1 MLVYKVALSK
11 VKKGTF
17 QDLHLRLPDINQCS
31 KAEVEE

>member
-17 QDLHLRLPDINQCS
+17 QDLYLRLLDMNLCS
-31 KAEVEE
+31 KAEVKE